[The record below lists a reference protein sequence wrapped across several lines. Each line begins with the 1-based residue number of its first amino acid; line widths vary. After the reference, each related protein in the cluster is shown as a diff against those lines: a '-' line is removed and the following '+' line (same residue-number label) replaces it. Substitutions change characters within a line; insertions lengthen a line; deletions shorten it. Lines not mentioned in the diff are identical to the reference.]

1 MSTGLRFTLEV
12 DGLPPDA
19 FAVVSF
25 HLTQSLSSLFSL
37 DLSLVSQQFLSLEFA
52 QVLDK
57 MAYLTVWQ
65 GDDVQRRVKGVVT
78 WFELGENDKNQMLY
92 SMKVCPP
99 LWRTGLRQNFR
110 IFQNEDIESIL
121 ATILKENGVT
131 EWSPL
136 FSEPHPSREFCVQ
149 YGETDYDFLCRMAAE
164 EGIFFYE
171 EHAQKSTDQ
180 SLVLCDTVRYLPESF
195 EIPWNPN
202 TRTEVSTL
210 CISQFRY
217 SAQIRPSSVVTKDYT
232 FKRPGWAGRFD
243 QEGQYQ
249 DYQRTQYEVY
259 DYPGRFKGAH
269 GQNFARWQM
278 DGWRNNAEVARG
290 TSRSPEIWPGRR
302 IALTGHPQ
310 ANLNRE
316 WQVVASELHG
326 EQPQAVP
333 GRSGSGTTLNNHFAV
348 IPADRTWRPQPL
360 LKPLV
365 DGPQS
370 AVVTGPAGEEIFCD
384 EHGRVRVKFN
394 WDRYNPSNQDSSCW
408 IRVAQAWAGTGFG
421 NLAIPRV
428 GQEVIVDFL
437 NGDPDQPIIMGRTY
451 HQENRTPG
459 SLPGTKTQM
468 TIRSKTYKGIRLS
481 PHLYLATNSAQ
492 GPWWILGWSERV
504 PGAEDVLPAP
514 LPPYRELTGL
524 ADRFGRTLTYRRE
537 AAGDLTGE
545 ITGVT
550 DGAGREF
557 RLVLTTQAQRAEEA
571 RTSSLSSSDSSRPLS
586 ASAFPDT
593 LPGTEYGPDRGIRLS
608 AVWLMH
614 DPAYPESLPAAPLVR
629 YTYTEAGELLAVY
642 DRSNTQVRAFTYDAQ
657 HPGRMVAHRYAGRPE
672 MRYRYDDAGRVVEQL
687 NPAGLSYRY
696 QYEQDR
702 ITVTDSLN
710 RREVL
715 HTEGGA
721 GLKRVVK
728 KELADGSVTHSGY
741 DAAGRLTAQTDAA
754 GRRTEYGLNVVSG
767 DITDITT
774 PDGRETKFYYNDG
787 NQLTAVVSPD
797 GLESRREYDE
807 PGRLVSETS
816 RSGETVR
823 YRYDD
828 AHSELPATTTDA
840 TGSTRQMTWSRYGQ
854 LLAFTDCSGY
864 QTRYE
869 YDRFGQM
876 TAVHREEGISLYRH
890 YDNRGRLTSVKD
902 AQGRETQYEYNA
914 AGDLTAVIT
923 PDGNRSE
930 TQYDAWG
937 KAVSTTQGG
946 LTRSME
952 YDAAGRVISLTNEN
966 GSHSDFSY
974 DALDRLVQQG
984 GFDGRTQRYH
994 YDLTGKLTQ
1003 SEDEGL
1009 VILWYY
1015 DESDRITHRTV
1026 NGEPAEQWQYDGHGW
1041 LTDISHLSEGH
1052 RVAVHYGY
1060 DDKGRLTGECQT
1072 VENPE
1077 TGELLW
1083 QHETKHAYNE
1093 QGLANRVTPDSLPP
1107 VEWLTYG
1114 SGYLAGMKL
1123 GGTPLVEYTRD
1134 RLHRETVRSFGSMAG
1149 SNAAYEL
1156 TSTYT
1161 PAGQLQSQHLNSL
1174 VYDRYYGWSDN
1185 GDLVRISGPRQTRE
1199 YGYSATGRLESVRT
1213 LAPDLDI
1220 RIPYATDPAGNRLP
1234 DPELHPDSTLT
1245 AWPDN
1250 RIAEDAHYVYHYDEY
1265 GRLTE
1270 KTDLIPAGVIRTD
1283 DERTHHYHYDSQ
1295 HRLVF
1300 YTRIQHG
1307 EPLVESR
1314 YLYDPLGRRMAKR
1327 VWRRERDLT
1336 GWMSLSRKPEM
1347 TWYGWDGDRL
1357 TTVQTDTTRIQTV
1370 YQPGSFAPLIRI
1382 ETDNGE
1388 REKAQRRSLAE
1399 KLQQE
1404 GSEDGHGVVF
1414 PAELVRLLD
1423 RLEEEIR
1430 ADRVSSE
1437 SRVWLAQCGLTVEQ
1451 LARQVEPEY
1460 TPARKVHFYHCDHR
1474 GLPLALISEDGN
1486 TVWSAEYDEWGNQLN
1501 EENPYYLYQPYRLP
1515 GQQYDEESGLDYNR
1529 HRYYDP
1535 LQGRYI
1541 TQDPIGLAGGW
1552 SLYAYPLNPVQHVDP
1567 LGLSTMIIGNGP
1579 VPDNPFGHAAA
1590 ANRYGLMSSGTGDEM
1605 GASVSDYFKKMQ
1617 PRRDTWIWII
1627 DTTDEE
1633 EQCMMNKAIDLN
1645 KKLKTINL
1653 GPLPVANNC
1662 FSRTNMIFEACGFSN
1677 PSMNTNAP
1685 ISLQVLGELYGYQRY
1700 FMPKGPFTGFPFE
1713 FQEVK

>member
-1 MSTGLRFTLEV
+1 MSGKPAARQGDMTQYGGPIVQGSAGVRIGAPTGVACSVCPGGMTSGNPVNPLLGAKVQPGETDLALPDPLPFILSRTYSSYRTKTPAPVGIFGPGWKAPSDIRLQLRDDGLILNDNGGRSIHFEPLLPGEAVYSRSESMWLVRGGKAAQPDGHTLARLW
-12 DGLPPDA
+12 GALPPD
-19 FAVVSF
+19 
-25 HLTQSLSSLFSL
+25 
-37 DLSLVSQQFLSLEFA
+37 
-52 QVLDK
+52 
-57 MAYLTVWQ
+57 
-65 GDDVQRRVKGVVT
+65 
-78 WFELGENDKNQMLY
+78 
-92 SMKVCPP
+92 
-99 LWRTGLRQNFR
+99 
-110 IFQNEDIESIL
+110 
-121 ATILKENGVT
+121 
-131 EWSPL
+131 
-136 FSEPHPSREFCVQ
+136 
-149 YGETDYDFLCRMAAE
+149 
-164 EGIFFYE
+164 
-171 EHAQKSTDQ
+171 
-180 SLVLCDTVRYLPESF
+180 
-195 EIPWNPN
+195 
-202 TRTEVSTL
+202 
-210 CISQFRY
+210 
-217 SAQIRPSSVVTKDYT
+217 
-232 FKRPGWAGRFD
+232 
-243 QEGQYQ
+243 
-249 DYQRTQYEVY
+249 
-259 DYPGRFKGAH
+259 
-269 GQNFARWQM
+269 
-278 DGWRNNAEVARG
+278 
-290 TSRSPEIWPGRR
+290 
-302 IALTGHPQ
+302 
-310 ANLNRE
+310 
-316 WQVVASELHG
+316 
-326 EQPQAVP
+326 
-333 GRSGSGTTLNNHFAV
+333 
-348 IPADRTWRPQPL
+348 
-360 LKPLV
+360 
-365 DGPQS
+365 
-370 AVVTGPAGEEIFCD
+370 
-384 EHGRVRVKFN
+384 
-394 WDRYNPSNQDSSCW
+394 
-408 IRVAQAWAGTGFG
+408 
-421 NLAIPRV
+421 
-428 GQEVIVDFL
+428 
-437 NGDPDQPIIMGRTY
+437 
-451 HQENRTPG
+451 
-459 SLPGTKTQM
+459 
-468 TIRSKTYKGIRLS
+468 IRLS

-504 PGAEDVLPAP
+504 PGAEDLLPAP
-514 LPPYRELTGL
+514 LPPYRVLTGM
-524 ADRFGRTLTYRRE
+524 ADRFGRTLAYRRE
-537 AAGDLTGE
+537 AAGDLAGE

-571 RTSSLSSSDSSRPLS
+571 RKPHTASLSSPDSPRPLS
-586 ASAFPDT
+586 APSFPDT
-593 LPGTEYGPDRGIRLS
+593 LPGTEYGTDSGIRLS

-614 DPAYPESLPAAPLVR
+614 DPEYPENLPAAPLVCYDWTPR
-629 YTYTEAGELLAVY
+629 GELAAVY
-642 DRSNTQVRAFTYDAQ
+642 DRSGTQMRHFTYDDKYR
-657 HPGRMVAHRYAGRPE
+657 GRMVGHRYAGRPE

-767 DITDITT
+767 DIT
-774 PDGRETKFYYNDG
+774 
-787 NQLTAVVSPD
+787 
-797 GLESRREYDE
+797 
-807 PGRLVSETS
+807 
-816 RSGETVR
+816 
-823 YRYDD
+823 
-828 AHSELPATTTDA
+828 
-840 TGSTRQMTWSRYGQ
+840 
-854 LLAFTDCSGY
+854 
-864 QTRYE
+864 
-869 YDRFGQM
+869 
-876 TAVHREEGISLYRH
+876 
-890 YDNRGRLTSVKD
+890 
-902 AQGRETQYEYNA
+902 
-914 AGDLTAVIT
+914 
-923 PDGNRSE
+923 
-930 TQYDAWG
+930 
-937 KAVSTTQGG
+937 VSTTQGG

-1009 VILWYY
+1009 VTLWYY

-1026 NGEPAEQWQYDGHGW
+1026 NGEPAEQWQYDDHGW

-1060 DDKGRLTGECQT
+1060 DDKGRLTGERQT

-1174 VYDRYYGWSDN
+1174 VYDRDYGWNDN

-1270 KTDLIPAGVIRTD
+1270 KTDRIPTGVIRTD

-1300 YTRIQHG
+1300 HTRIQHG

-1336 GWMSLSRKPEM
+1336 GWMSLSRKPEE

-1388 REKAQRRSLAE
+1388 REKAQCRSLAE

-1414 PAELVRLLD
+1414 PAELVGLLD
-1423 RLEEEIR
+1423 RLEGEIR
-1430 ADRVSSE
+1430 ANCVSSE
-1437 SRVWLAQCGLTVEQ
+1437 SRQWLAQCGLTVER
-1451 LARQVEPEY
+1451 LAAQIEPVYLPE
-1460 TPARKVHFYHCDHR
+1460 RKIHLYHCDHR

-1486 TVWSAEYDEWGNQLN
+1486 TAWSAEYDEWGNQLN
-1501 EENPYYLYQPYRLP
+1501 EENPHHLHQPYRLP
-1515 GQQYDEESGLDYNR
+1515 GQQYDKESGLYYNR
-1529 HRYYDP
+1529 NRYYDP

-1541 TQDPIGLAGGW
+1541 TQDPIGLEGGW
-1552 SLYAYPLNPVQHVDP
+1552 SLYAYPLNPVNGIDP
-1567 LGLSTMIIGNGP
+1567 LGLSPADVALIRRKDQLNHQRAWDILSDTYEDMKRLNLGGTDQFFHCMAFCRVSKLNDAGVSRSAKGLGYEKEIR
-1579 VPDNPFGHAAA
+1579 D
-1590 ANRYGLMSSGTGDEM
+1590 YGLNLFGMYGRKVKLSHSEM
-1605 GASVSDYFKKMQ
+1605 IEDNKKDLAVNDHGLTCPSTTDCSDRCSDYINPEHK
-1617 PRRDTWIWII
+1617 
-1627 DTTDEE
+1627 
-1633 EQCMMNKAIDLN
+1633 
-1645 KKLKTINL
+1645 KTIK
-1653 GPLPVANNC
+1653 A
-1662 FSRTNMIFEACGFSN
+1662 
-1677 PSMNTNAP
+1677 
-1685 ISLQVLGELYGYQRY
+1685 LQDAGYL
-1700 FMPKGPFTGFPFE
+1700 K
-1713 FQEVK
+1713 

>member
-1 MSTGLRFTLEV
+1 MSGKPAARQGDMTQYGGPIVQGSAGVRIGAPTGVACSVCPGGMTSGNPVNPLLGAKVLPGETDLALPGPLPFILSRTYSSYRTKTPAPVGVFGPGWKAPSDIRLQLRDDGLILNDNGGRSIHFEPLLPGEAVYSRSESMWLVRGGKAAQPDGHTLARLW
-12 DGLPPDA
+12 GALPPD
-19 FAVVSF
+19 
-25 HLTQSLSSLFSL
+25 
-37 DLSLVSQQFLSLEFA
+37 
-52 QVLDK
+52 
-57 MAYLTVWQ
+57 
-65 GDDVQRRVKGVVT
+65 
-78 WFELGENDKNQMLY
+78 
-92 SMKVCPP
+92 
-99 LWRTGLRQNFR
+99 
-110 IFQNEDIESIL
+110 
-121 ATILKENGVT
+121 
-131 EWSPL
+131 
-136 FSEPHPSREFCVQ
+136 
-149 YGETDYDFLCRMAAE
+149 
-164 EGIFFYE
+164 
-171 EHAQKSTDQ
+171 
-180 SLVLCDTVRYLPESF
+180 
-195 EIPWNPN
+195 
-202 TRTEVSTL
+202 
-210 CISQFRY
+210 
-217 SAQIRPSSVVTKDYT
+217 
-232 FKRPGWAGRFD
+232 
-243 QEGQYQ
+243 
-249 DYQRTQYEVY
+249 
-259 DYPGRFKGAH
+259 
-269 GQNFARWQM
+269 
-278 DGWRNNAEVARG
+278 
-290 TSRSPEIWPGRR
+290 
-302 IALTGHPQ
+302 
-310 ANLNRE
+310 
-316 WQVVASELHG
+316 
-326 EQPQAVP
+326 
-333 GRSGSGTTLNNHFAV
+333 
-348 IPADRTWRPQPL
+348 
-360 LKPLV
+360 
-365 DGPQS
+365 
-370 AVVTGPAGEEIFCD
+370 
-384 EHGRVRVKFN
+384 
-394 WDRYNPSNQDSSCW
+394 
-408 IRVAQAWAGTGFG
+408 
-421 NLAIPRV
+421 
-428 GQEVIVDFL
+428 
-437 NGDPDQPIIMGRTY
+437 
-451 HQENRTPG
+451 
-459 SLPGTKTQM
+459 
-468 TIRSKTYKGIRLS
+468 IRLS

-797 GLESRREYDE
+797 GLESRRAYDE
-807 PGRLVSETS
+807 P
-816 RSGETVR
+816 
-823 YRYDD
+823 
-828 AHSELPATTTDA
+828 
-840 TGSTRQMTWSRYGQ
+840 
-854 LLAFTDCSGY
+854 
-864 QTRYE
+864 
-869 YDRFGQM
+869 
-876 TAVHREEGISLYRH
+876 
-890 YDNRGRLTSVKD
+890 
-902 AQGRETQYEYNA
+902 
-914 AGDLTAVIT
+914 
-923 PDGNRSE
+923 
-930 TQYDAWG
+930 
-937 KAVSTTQGG
+937 
-946 LTRSME
+946 
-952 YDAAGRVISLTNEN
+952 
-966 GSHSDFSY
+966 
-974 DALDRLVQQG
+974 
-984 GFDGRTQRYH
+984 
-994 YDLTGKLTQ
+994 
-1003 SEDEGL
+1003 
-1009 VILWYY
+1009 
-1015 DESDRITHRTV
+1015 
-1026 NGEPAEQWQYDGHGW
+1026 
-1041 LTDISHLSEGH
+1041 
-1052 RVAVHYGY
+1052 
-1060 DDKGRLTGECQT
+1060 
-1072 VENPE
+1072 
-1077 TGELLW
+1077 
-1083 QHETKHAYNE
+1083 
-1093 QGLANRVTPDSLPP
+1093 
-1107 VEWLTYG
+1107 
-1114 SGYLAGMKL
+1114 
-1123 GGTPLVEYTRD
+1123 
-1134 RLHRETVRSFGSMAG
+1134 
-1149 SNAAYEL
+1149 
-1156 TSTYT
+1156 
-1161 PAGQLQSQHLNSL
+1161 
-1174 VYDRYYGWSDN
+1174 
-1185 GDLVRISGPRQTRE
+1185 
-1199 YGYSATGRLESVRT
+1199 GRLESVRT

-1245 AWPDN
+1245 VWPDN
-1250 RIAEDAHYVYHYDEY
+1250 RIAEDAHYVYRHDEY

-1270 KTDLIPAGVIRTD
+1270 KTDRIPAGVIRTD

-1437 SRVWLAQCGLTVEQ
+1437 SRAWLAQCGLTVEQ

-1486 TVWSAEYDEWGNQLN
+1486 TAWRGEYDEWGNQLN
-1501 EENPYYLYQPYRLP
+1501 EENPYYLHQPYRLP
-1515 GQQYDEESGLDYNR
+1515 GQQHDEESGLYYNR
-1529 HRYYDP
+1529 NRYYDP

-1552 SLYAYPLNPVQHVDP
+1552 NLYNYPLNPIIRMDP
-1567 LGLSTMIIGNGP
+1567 LGLYNLYQLLYDVWHDDSYGTSSIDITGSGDLISLGGHAGLGVAFAKKKGEMLSDICIYATACGHAGIGGGINAAITYSETKSLPTSG
-1579 VPDNPFGHAAA
+1579 VSNSVGVTVGGGVGGHFAYTYVVDVDNPE
-1590 ANRYGLMSSGTGDEM
+1590 SSTESVGIGAGVD
-1605 GASVSDYFKKMQ
+1605 ASVMTLAC
-1617 PRRDTWIWII
+1617 RTW
-1627 DTTDEE
+1627 
-1633 EQCMMNKAIDLN
+1633 
-1645 KKLKTINL
+1645 
-1653 GPLPVANNC
+1653 
-1662 FSRTNMIFEACGFSN
+1662 
-1677 PSMNTNAP
+1677 
-1685 ISLQVLGELYGYQRY
+1685 
-1700 FMPKGPFTGFPFE
+1700 
-1713 FQEVK
+1713 QECWVN